1 MIKQITC
8 DDLKAKQS
16 SGSKFLLIDVRTREE
31 WNEGNIPGAKLML
44 DIPGEELET
53 LPKDTEIVFQCRS
66 GGRSQRMAEIF
77 EARGFTNL
85 ANLAGGILS
94 WSQKSGT
101 SASCCASHLH

>member
-44 DIPGEELET
+44 DIPESELEV
-53 LPKDTEIVFQCRS
+53 LDKSTEIVFQCRS

-77 EARGFTNL
+77 ESRGFTNL

-94 WSQKSGT
+94 WSQKSGA
-101 SASCCASHLH
+101 SGSCCASHLH

>member
-8 DDLKAKQS
+8 DDLRAKQS

-31 WNEGNIPGAKLML
+31 WSEGNIPGAKLML
-44 DIPGEELET
+44 DMPEAELET

-77 EARGFTNL
+77 ESRGFTNL
-85 ANLAGGILS
+85 ANLAGGILA
-94 WSQKSGT
+94 WDKLKN
-101 SASCCASHLH
+101 SAQW